1 MKTTD
6 MEVNPVRIE
15 SSDISD
21 VGQVHN
27 FSKIFGARSIS
38 DFNLIRFIVSPNRLS
53 DLDQHQVKEYWYF
66 AKGNGILFIDDLQ
79 ISAKEGELYFF
90 DSFVT
95 HQVKNISSDTAL
107 EILSIWW

>member
-1 MKTTD
+1 

-15 SSDISD
+15 STDISD

-27 FSKIFGARSIS
+27 FSKIFDGRSIS
-38 DFNLIRFIVSPNRLS
+38 DFNLIRFIVSPDRLS
-53 DLDQHQVKEYWYF
+53 DLDQHHVKEYWYF
-66 AKGNGILFIDDLQ
+66 AKGNGILFVDDQQ

-90 DSFVT
+90 DSFVK
-95 HQVKNISSDTAL
+95 HQVKNTSSDTAM